1 MFDDE
6 ELEQIRDEQD
16 EWQGHVDRQTVKK
29 SRTSSRLF
37 LSSVGTSFVLL
48 ILLVILVSS
57 GIMTT
62 AALSVAGVGG
72 FTAEIGQLNG
82 SGINIHP
89 ALGPTAACK
98 STIDFGESRSG
109 PTSTETA
116 LPQLRGEIRD
126 AKIPSGSELIFV
138 KDMAIPNLNFAG
150 GVDTF
155 RIKINQTDPSGSIQ
169 LGNASLYLTGLE
181 ADGNALTSNGE
192 IVIENAQIREFFS
205 GGSSNNP
212 RFFDAAG
219 SGTQQVIP
227 GDAEAGEFSISGTG
241 QGSAAA
247 SIKGATAR
255 AHFISFETLSIQ
267 NIQLSLDYLDSD
279 TFSPGTGVGSK
290 VPISNGSGN
299 NCPHGNN

>member
-29 SRTSSRLF
+29 SRTSRRLF
-37 LSSVGTSFVLL
+37 LSSIGTSFVFV

-57 GIMTT
+57 GLMTT

-89 ALGPTAACK
+89 ALGPTAAC
-98 STIDFGESRSG
+98 SSDVDFGDSRSD
-109 PTSTETA
+109 PTSTVTA

-126 AKIPSGSELIFV
+126 ATIPGGSELVFV
-138 KDMAIPNLNFAG
+138 KDMAIPNLNFG
-150 GVDTF
+150 SVDTF
-155 RIKINQTDPSGSIQ
+155 RIKINQSDPSGNIE

-181 ADGNALTSNGE
+181 ADGNTLTNNGS
-192 IVIENAQIREFFS
+192 IVIENAQISEFFS
-205 GGSSNNP
+205 GSSSTNP
-212 RFFDAAG
+212 KFFDAAG

-227 GDAEAGEFSISGTG
+227 GDAQPGEFSISGTG
-241 QGSAAA
+241 PGTAAA
-247 SIKGATAR
+247 SIEGATAR
-255 AHFISFETLSIQ
+255 AHFIAFETLSIQ
-267 NIQLSLDYLDSD
+267 DIQLSLDYLDSD
-279 TFSPGTGVGSK
+279 SFTPGTGVGSK
-290 VPISNGSGN
+290 VPIRNASGA
-299 NCPHGNN
+299 CPHGNN

>member
-37 LSSVGTSFVLL
+37 LSSVGTSFVFL
-48 ILLVILVSS
+48 ILLAILVSS
-57 GIMTT
+57 GLMST

-89 ALGPTAACK
+89 ALGPTAAC
-98 STIDFGESRSG
+98 STSSNIDFGESRSG
-109 PTSTETA
+109 PSSTATA

-126 AKIPSGSELIFV
+126 ATIPSGSELVFV

-155 RIKINQTDPSGSIQ
+155 RIKINQTDKTSSIS

-181 ADGNALTSNGE
+181 ADGNTLTSSGE

-205 GGSSNNP
+205 GTSSSNP
-212 RFFDAAG
+212 KFFDAGG
-219 SGTQQVIP
+219 SGTQRVIP
-227 GDAEAGEFSISGTG
+227 GDAQPGEFSISGTG
-241 QGSAAA
+241 PGTAAA
-247 SIKGATAR
+247 SIQGATAR
-255 AHFISFETLSIQ
+255 AHFISFETLSIE
-267 NIQLSLDYLDSD
+267 NIQLSLDYLDSSN
-279 TFSPGTGVGSK
+279 FNPSGGVGSR
-290 VPISNGSGN
+290 VPIRNGTGG
-299 NCPHGNN
+299 CPY